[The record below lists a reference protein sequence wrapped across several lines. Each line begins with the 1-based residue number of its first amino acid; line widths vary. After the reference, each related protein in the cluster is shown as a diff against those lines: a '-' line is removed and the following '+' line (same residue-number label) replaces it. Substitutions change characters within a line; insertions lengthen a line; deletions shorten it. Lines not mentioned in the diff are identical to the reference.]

1 MSDTFTK
8 TTSMT
13 DQQTILDQ
21 AVLEQKL
28 SVLKGLELNSAE
40 VCMYVV
46 KSASRNANKRFSDV
60 CRLACSDDMKS
71 SLRGYVLSCI
81 AGNEHITALKEINTT
96 QDNRFFHVESSA
108 TDFPQAVSAIQNDDP
123 LLITTPEQLS
133 KFNGYVIQLIFNQEG
148 ESLSVFAYHYIAGSW
163 STKNACNKRFSFNS
177 EMVAEIDNAPEFRIT
192 SGIDL
197 IQFGEDIFVS
207 DISKFEIS
215 MNYTERL
222 ADKKGEAITALCAS
236 NAVSGVYKDTLT
248 QAVGKDKFLMR
259 QLASVHSKS
268 FFSNDIWMRKLKKAA
283 DKAAEEGH
291 PWKVRF
297 DENNQ
302 LIVEEDKS
310 YIRELLT
317 LLQNK
322 RVKTVVDEVVYD
334 VDGELIA
341 LD

>member
-1 MSDTFTK
+1 MNDTNTEAA
-8 TTSMT
+8 TRVNP
-13 DQQTILDQ
+13 QVILDQ
-21 AVLEQKL
+21 ALLDQKL
-28 SVLKGLELNSAE
+28 AALKGLDLSSAE

-46 KSASRNANKRFSDV
+46 KSVSRNTNKRFSGV

-108 TDFPQAVSAIQNDDP
+108 TDFPQAVNAIQNDAP
-123 LLITTPEQLS
+123 ILITASEQLS
-133 KFNGYVIQLIFNQEG
+133 KFNGYVIQLIFNQGRENH
-148 ESLSVFAYHYIAGSW
+148 SLFAYHYIAGSW
-163 STKNACNKRFSFNS
+163 STKNSCNKRFSFNS
-177 EMVAEIDNAPEFRIT
+177 EMVATIDSAPEFRIT

-207 DISKFEIS
+207 DIGKFETA

-236 NAVSGVYKDTLT
+236 NAVSAVYKDTLT

-283 DKAAEEGH
+283 DKASEDGN
-291 PWKVRF
+291 PWQVRF
-297 DENNQ
+297 DDNNQ
-302 LIVEEDKS
+302 LIVEDDKS

-322 RVKTVVDEVVYD
+322 RVKTVVDEVVCD

-341 LD
+341 LG